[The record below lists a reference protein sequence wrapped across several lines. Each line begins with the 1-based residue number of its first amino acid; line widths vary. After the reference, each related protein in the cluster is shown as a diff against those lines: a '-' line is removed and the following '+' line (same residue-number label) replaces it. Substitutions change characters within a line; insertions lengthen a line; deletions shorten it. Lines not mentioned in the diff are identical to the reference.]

1 VLFDWNNRLVWSAGK
16 LVQSVRESQGFRPL
30 NDAALDEI
38 DPRFM
43 SDFT

>member
-1 VLFDWNNRLVWSAGK
+1 VLFDWNNRLIRSAGK
-16 LVQSVRESQGFRPL
+16 LVQSAREGQGLRPL